1 MKGCWERGRDG
12 QLRGCGWA
20 VCIPLDEKEEA
31 GPRLSGWLPGPG
43 QQRLRQHQ
51 EAPAD
56 VGGQSPWPPWWTQSG
71 RQSSSGSRGLR

>member
-1 MKGCWERGRDG
+1 MLGAGKRRAAARMWMGRVH
-12 QLRGCGWA
+12 R
-20 VCIPLDEKEEA
+20 PLDEKEEA

-56 VGGQSPWPPWWTQSG
+56 VGGQSPWPPWWTQLD
-71 RQSSSGSRGLR
+71 RQSLSGSRGLR

>member
-1 MKGCWERGRDG
+1 MLGAGKKWAAARMRMGCVHR
-12 QLRGCGWA
+12 L
-20 VCIPLDEKEEA
+20 LDEKEEP
-31 GPRLSGWLPGPG
+31 GSRLSGWLPGPG

-56 VGGQSPWPPWWTQSG
+56 VGSQSPWPPWWTQLG